1 MAAANVAGQGGRS
14 EAFGQYH
21 TCNFFSFKFPIIVVA
36 YQYCRGDDVDDEADD
51 GDKVG
56 CDPHRAKGHQPVP
69 IPVGIDKFCSIS
81 KMQNKKI

>member
-1 MAAANVAGQGGRS
+1 MVALRHLDNTTPAIFSSSNFRS
-14 EAFGQYH
+14 LL
-21 TCNFFSFKFPIIVVA
+21 VVA

-81 KMQNKKI
+81 KMQNK